1 MKEVVVRL
9 ASDIQTDS
17 IVDGEGIRS
26 VIWFQGCTH
35 NCKGCHNP
43 ETHDLNGGFEIKLD
57 ELLKKISELE
67 YQTGI
72 TLSGGDPFFQPYAAC
87 EVAKHAHFCNMNV
100 WAYTGF
106 KFEDLL
112 KIMEKNKDIKN
123 LLNNIDVLIDGKFEI
138 DNKTYSAKFRGSSNQ
153 RVLDVKESLK
163 NKKAI
168 KYID

>member
-1 MKEVVVRL
+1 MKDVVVRL
-9 ASDIQTDS
+9 ASDIETDS

-26 VIWFQGCTH
+26 VIWFQGCSH

-43 ETHDLNGGFEIKLD
+43 ETHDLNGGFEIKLT
-57 ELLKKISELE
+57 ELLDKVSKLE
-67 YQTGI
+67 YQSGI

-87 EVAKHAHFCNMNV
+87 EVAKYAHENNMNV

-106 KFEDLL
+106 TFEQLL
-112 KIMEKNKDIKN
+112 QIIDKNNDIRD
-123 LLNNIDVLIDGKFEI
+123 LLNNIDILIDGKFELE
-138 DNKTYSAKFRGSSNQ
+138 NKTYNSKFRGSSNQ
-153 RVLDVKESLK
+153 RILNVKESLI